1 MTKNKKEEGS
11 IWFMVVFLVGIA
23 LLLYFQVYKKD
34 KLYYLEEALKI
45 NMEQTYQGVIQEKYV
60 EKMNHNSRMIRFT
73 DGTSIGVNG
82 FFRGKMQVGDSI
94 SKVKGDSVIQVFRN
108 GEKTVLEIAP
118 FYERAIENEK
128 NKKNKKSN
136 SFF

>member
-23 LLLYFQVYKKD
+23 VLLYFNVYKKD
-34 KLYYLEEALKI
+34 IVFYLNKGYSGMITKELS
-45 NMEQTYQGVIQEKYV
+45 GVIKEK
-60 EKMNHNSRMIRFT
+60 KIDNSDHNNSILIFT
-73 DGTSIGVNG
+73 NQTEIKGING
-82 FFRGKMQVGDSI
+82 YFWGKLQVGDSI

-108 GEKTVLEIAP
+108 GEKIVLEIAP

-128 NKKNKKSN
+128 NKKSN

>member
-23 LLLYFQVYKKD
+23 VLLYFQVYKKD
-34 KLYYLEEALKI
+34 ALYYLKNNFRFELEDSYRGTIK
-45 NMEQTYQGVIQEKYV
+45 EKYV

-73 DGTSIGVNG
+73 NGTSIGMNG
-82 FFRGKMQVGDSI
+82 YFWSDVKIADSI

-108 GEKTVLEIAP
+108 GEKIVLEIAP